1 MLAVVQGFPAVTPEL
16 DLVEQGDQITH
27 ELSLEDELDQET
39 GLGTVY
45 TPFRMEISL
54 FSRKICLHP
63 FEVIVTLSVSVNWTI
78 LDLIWEGLSRLK
90 CRVQGS

>member
-16 DLVEQGDQITH
+16 DLVEQEDQITH

-45 TPFRMEISL
+45 SHLNSL
-54 FSRKICLHP
+54 
-63 FEVIVTLSVSVNWTI
+63 
-78 LDLIWEGLSRLK
+78 
-90 CRVQGS
+90 